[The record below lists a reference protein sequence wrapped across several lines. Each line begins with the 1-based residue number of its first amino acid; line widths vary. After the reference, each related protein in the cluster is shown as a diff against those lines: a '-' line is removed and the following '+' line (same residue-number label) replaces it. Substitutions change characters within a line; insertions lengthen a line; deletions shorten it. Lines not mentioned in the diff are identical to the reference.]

1 MNETEKRREEKKRE
15 KRESKEGREDL
26 FAHTSDPS
34 ESMAEAT
41 RQFSMTSEICTN
53 EDCLHRQAELN
64 LARLREDLLNNFN
77 GLLLDRIRFL
87 EQTITRLCTT
97 AAATSTSTSSG
108 APIRRCSSATP
119 YFLPNPNPI
128 VRSCPSSVDLSANPT
143 LYTLNRSNSGSERQ
157 YLAIPIHSRPWT
169 SSTSD
174 IPSSIPS
181 HEKTR
186 LESRR
191 FACDVDDND
200 IRALKAMVYM
210 ERARKAHLRPLHRLR
225 QVFGI
230 R

>member
-1 MNETEKRREEKKRE
+1 MIDDERDNERKEKKKTIE
-15 KRESKEGREDL
+15 REDIL
-26 FAHTSDPS
+26 ALRSDQS
-34 ESMAEAT
+34 ESMADISS
-41 RQFSMTSEICTN
+41 RVSMTTETCTN
-53 EDCLHRQAELN
+53 ADCLHRQSELR

-77 GLLLDRIRFL
+77 NLLLDRIRFL
-87 EQTITRLCTT
+87 EQTITRLNATT
-97 AAATSTSTSSG
+97 PTM
-108 APIRRCSSATP
+108 RRSSSATA
-119 YFLPNPNPI
+119 YFLPNPM
-128 VRSCPSSVDLSANPT
+128 VRSCPSSVDLSANSSHP
-143 LYTLNRSNSGSERQ
+143 RQ

-174 IPSSIPS
+174 LPSTLPS

-210 ERARKAHLRPLHRLR
+210 DRARKAHARPLHRLR
-225 QVFGI
+225 QVFRI